1 MIMDRVTIHLIDVT
15 DFRLSDGSG
24 SAEWFTG
31 AFEKLGLGGE
41 TDLIVHDGAAG
52 EFPSIEECCANAAG
66 TIISGSRGPI
76 WEEKEWIPP
85 LLDLIREIHTREG
98 RLLGICFGHHAI
110 GHALG
115 GEVVMNPRGREM
127 GTVPVY
133 LTEEGKESPLL
144 AGFRSGDRACL
155 AHKTHVSKLPEGA
168 VRLAYN
174 RMTPNQAFAIGR
186 LYGYQPHPELM
197 PYHLRLMTDLY
208 GSFLIG
214 KEKFVDDEEHLDNF
228 RDSFVE
234 TPSSMAVLRNFV
246 SIICSE

>member
-1 MIMDRVTIHLIDVT
+1 MERSRIHLIDVT

-41 TDLIVHDGAAG
+41 ADLIIHDGTAG
-52 EFPSIEECCANAAG
+52 EFPSAEDCCCGRTG
-66 TIISGSRGPI
+66 TIVSGSHGPV

-85 LLDLIREIHTREG
+85 LMDLIREIHARQG
-98 RLLGICFGHHAI
+98 WLLGVCFGHQAL

-133 LTEEGKESPLL
+133 LTEEGKKSPLL
-144 AGFRSGDRACL
+144 AGFVSGDMASL
-155 AHKTHVSKLPEGA
+155 AHRTHVSRLPEGA

-174 RMTPNQAFAIGR
+174 QMTPNQAFVTGR
-186 LYGYQPHPELM
+186 SYGYQPHPELT
-197 PYHLRLMTDLY
+197 PHHLRLMTDLY
-208 GSFLIG
+208 GSVLIR
-214 KEKFVDDEEHLDNF
+214 KEKFVDDQQHLDDF
-228 RDSFVE
+228 RESFVE
-234 TPSSMAVLRNFV
+234 TPSSMAVLRNFAAM
-246 SIICSE
+246 IRSE

>member
-1 MIMDRVTIHLIDVT
+1 MERSRIHLIDVT

-41 TDLIVHDGAAG
+41 ADLFIHDGTAG
-52 EFPSIEECCANAAG
+52 EFPSAEDCCCGRTG
-66 TIISGSRGPI
+66 TIVSGSHGPV

-85 LLDLIREIHTREG
+85 LMDLIREIHARQG
-98 RLLGICFGHHAI
+98 WLLGVCFGHQAL

-133 LTEEGKESPLL
+133 LTEEGKKSPLL
-144 AGFRSGDRACL
+144 AGFVSGDMASL
-155 AHKTHVSKLPEGA
+155 AHRTHVSRLPEGA

-174 RMTPNQAFAIGR
+174 QMTPNQAFVTGR
-186 LYGYQPHPELM
+186 SYGYQPHPELT
-197 PYHLRLMTDLY
+197 PHHLRLMTDLY
-208 GSFLIG
+208 GSVLIR
-214 KEKFVDDEEHLDNF
+214 KEKFVDDQQHLDDF
-228 RDSFVE
+228 RESFVE
-234 TPSSMAVLRNFV
+234 TPSSMAVLRNFAAM
-246 SIICSE
+246 IRSE

>member
-1 MIMDRVTIHLIDVT
+1 MERSRIHLIDVT

-41 TDLIVHDGAAG
+41 ADLIIHDGTAG
-52 EFPSIEECCANAAG
+52 EFPSAEDCCCGRTG
-66 TIISGSRGPI
+66 TIVSGSHGPV

-85 LLDLIREIHTREG
+85 LMDLIREIHARQG
-98 RLLGICFGHHAI
+98 WLLGVCFGHQAL

-133 LTEEGKESPLL
+133 LTEEGKKSPLL
-144 AGFRSGDRACL
+144 AGFVSGDMASL
-155 AHKTHVSKLPEGA
+155 AHRTHVSRLPEGA

-174 RMTPNQAFAIGR
+174 QMTPNQAFVTGR
-186 LYGYQPHPELM
+186 SYGYQPHPELT
-197 PYHLRLMTDLY
+197 PHHLRLMTDLY
-208 GSFLIG
+208 GSVLIR
-214 KEKFVDDEEHLDNF
+214 KEKFVDDQQHLDDF
-228 RDSFVE
+228 RESFVE
-234 TPSSMAVLRNFV
+234 TPSSMAVLRNFAAM
-246 SIICSE
+246 IHSE